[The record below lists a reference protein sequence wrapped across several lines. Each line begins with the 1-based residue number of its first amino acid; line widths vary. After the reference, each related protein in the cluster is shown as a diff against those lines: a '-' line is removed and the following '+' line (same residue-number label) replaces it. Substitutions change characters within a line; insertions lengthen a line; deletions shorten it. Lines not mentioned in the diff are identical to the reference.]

1 MPSFDVVSKVS
12 DFEVENACNQAQKE
26 ILQRYDFRGTGTD
39 LEQTPE
45 GIMLCSSTED
55 HMQAAFKV
63 LMERLS
69 KRGVSLRAVEPG
81 DITPA
86 GKNTFRQLVK
96 IKQGIET
103 EKGKELIRKIKD
115 SKLKVQ
121 SQIQDEQVR
130 VTGKSRDEL
139 QRTIAL
145 LRSADVGIDLQFEN
159 FRD

>member
-12 DFEVENACNQAQKE
+12 DFEVENACNQARKE

-39 LEQTPE
+39 LEQKPE
-45 GIMLCSSTED
+45 GIVLCSSTEE
-55 HMQAAFKV
+55 HMQAAYRV

-81 DITPA
+81 EVQPA
-86 GKNTFRQLVK
+86 GKNTFRQVIQ

-103 EKGKELIRKIKD
+103 NKCKQLTRTLKD
-115 SKLKVQ
+115 AKLKVQ
-121 SQIQDEQVR
+121 SQIQDEQLR
-130 VTGKSRDEL
+130 VIGKSRDEL
-139 QRTIAL
+139 QRAIAL
-145 LRSADVGIDLQFEN
+145 LRTADVGIDLQFEN